1 MNISSKY
8 TRVNYGMSVHGKKEI
23 EAVLKVL
30 RTSTQMGKNVS
41 KFEKKIAETFG
52 MKFGIMT
59 NSGTSALML
68 AVEALDLP
76 KKSEIITPALTF
88 GTSVSSI
95 IKNDLIPNFV
105 DVGLN
110 SFCIDTDLVESKI
123 NKNTSAILAPDLLG
137 NICDWQILKKIAKK
151 HKIKLIHDSADALG
165 SKLLNKKL
173 GNFCDISITSFY
185 GSHIING
192 AGNGGMVCTSN
203 EKIKN
208 KIKVLRS
215 WGRSSSLFK
224 DSESISNRFG
234 FNIDGIPYDKKF
246 VFEEIGY
253 QLEPS
258 ELSAAFALVQ
268 YKNLKKNISL
278 RKKNFKRH
286 IDFFSKFSNFF
297 ILPEENIYANTAW
310 LAFPILVKENSYFD
324 RTDLQIFLEKRNIQT
339 RVIFTGNILR
349 QPGFRN
355 IKCKGHVNSFKNSD
369 YIMKNGILL
378 GCHHGLN
385 DKMFEHMH
393 ESIRL
398 FIEKKTTKKQSV

>member
-1 MNISSKY
+1 MNKSSKY
-8 TRVNYGMSVHGKKEI
+8 TRVNYGMSVHGNQEI

-30 RTSTQMGKNVS
+30 KTSTQMGKNVI
-41 KFEKKIAETFG
+41 KLEKKIAETFG
-52 MKFGIMT
+52 MKYGIMT
-59 NSGTSALML
+59 NSGSSALML
-68 AVEALDLP
+68 AVEALNLP
-76 KKSEIITPALTF
+76 KNSEVITPALTF

-95 IKNDLIPNFV
+95 VKNDLIPSFV
-105 DVGLN
+105 DVDLN
-110 SFCIDTDLVESKI
+110 SFCIDANLIESKI
-123 NKNTSAILAPDLLG
+123 NNNTSAILAPDLLG
-137 NICDWQILKKIAKK
+137 NICDWQVLKKIAKK
-151 HKIKLIHDSADALG
+151 YKIKLIHDSADALG

-173 GNFCDISITSFY
+173 GEFCDISITSFY

-203 EKIKN
+203 NKIKN

-215 WGRSSSLFK
+215 WGRSSSLFE

-234 FNIDGIPYDKKF
+234 FKIDGIPYDKKF

-278 RKKNFKRH
+278 RQKNFKRH
-286 IDFFSKFSNFF
+286 IDFFSKFSKFF
-297 ILPEENIYANTAW
+297 ILPKENVNANTAW
-310 LAFPILVKENSYFD
+310 LAFPVIIKENSYFD
-324 RTDLQIFLEKRNIQT
+324 RTELQIFLEKRNIQT

-349 QPGFRN
+349 QPGFKN
-355 IKCKGHVNSFKNSD
+355 IRHKGDVNSFINSD
-369 YIMKNGILL
+369 FIMKNGILL

-385 DKMFEHMH
+385 DKMFKHVH
-393 ESIRL
+393 DSIKL
-398 FIEKKTTKKQSV
+398 FLRKKTNIKN